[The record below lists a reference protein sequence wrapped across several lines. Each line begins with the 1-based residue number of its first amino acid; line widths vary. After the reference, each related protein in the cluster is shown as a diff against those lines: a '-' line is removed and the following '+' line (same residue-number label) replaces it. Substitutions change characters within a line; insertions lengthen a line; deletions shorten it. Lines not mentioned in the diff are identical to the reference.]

1 MRISVMN
8 EYITISFA
16 AVSPNNSSFVISIF
30 FFDINFS
37 PFPVGLMSLQ
47 PYIE

>member
-1 MRISVMN
+1 MN
-8 EYITISFA
+8 EYVAISFA

-47 PYIE
+47 PDIE